1 VGEALD
7 DGAPDPEITP
17 GSGDPAAPSLWT
29 RLRPELPWA
38 AGVGLL
44 ALLMSMTAI
53 LVGTT
58 MSALDEQTHMD
69 YAWQIS
75 RGEIPAAGDDLSD
88 YVLEEWSCR
97 GQSNMPDLPPAGD
110 APTEDYPG
118 HGENYNFFHPPAYY
132 VTAAAT
138 GLVGE
143 AVGLEFS
150 TGARLASAAWLMIGM
165 VAVYGA
171 LRTWRLPRSWA
182 FSGAA
187 LLLAFKPVIASG
199 WQVSNDGPAM
209 LVGAGALWV
218 LGRWAL
224 HGRIGPLW
232 PTLVAL
238 LAASTKVMSSVGILA
253 VVGLIAVMAVA
264 DVRKRDWRT
273 LGRRAAT
280 VLAPVAV
287 VGACMAGWS
296 AFQSG
301 RGDPNWINPLFGIST
316 REVVGRPFDEVVPTL
331 LDAFGLIKSSQ
342 FPTEL
347 DGWQITSVTSAWWVL
362 LTAAPFMVLVAFG
375 AMRNE
380 RLLGL
385 AAIAGTIGAGIIVQ
399 VQEVVGN
406 GYAFRLISGRYAI
419 TLLPITAA
427 AFVLSLQHRGFAIAL
442 HTAVGLSVAVMWLS
456 LGGVL

>member
-1 VGEALD
+1 VQENLGEALD

-97 GQSNMPDLPPAGD
+97 GQSNMPDLPPCELAAAGD

-273 LGRRAAT
+273 RR
-280 VLAPVAV
+280 PSSRRSR
-287 VGACMAGWS
+287 WS
-296 AFQSG
+296 ARAWPAGPRSSPAAG
-301 RGDPNWINPLFGIST
+301 TRTGST
-316 REVVGRPFDEVVPTL
+316 RCSASARARSSAARSTRWYRRSWTRSASSRARSSPPSSTAGRSPP
-331 LDAFGLIKSSQ
+331 
-342 FPTEL
+342 
-347 DGWQITSVTSAWWVL
+347 
-362 LTAAPFMVLVAFG
+362 
-375 AMRNE
+375 
-380 RLLGL
+380 
-385 AAIAGTIGAGIIVQ
+385 
-399 VQEVVGN
+399 
-406 GYAFRLISGRYAI
+406 
-419 TLLPITAA
+419 
-427 AFVLSLQHRGFAIAL
+427 
-442 HTAVGLSVAVMWLS
+442 
-456 LGGVL
+456 